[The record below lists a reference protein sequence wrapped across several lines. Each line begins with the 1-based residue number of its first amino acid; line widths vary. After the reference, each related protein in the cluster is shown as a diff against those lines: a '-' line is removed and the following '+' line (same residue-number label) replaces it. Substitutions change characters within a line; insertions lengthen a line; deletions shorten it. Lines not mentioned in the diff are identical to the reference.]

1 MDMKYFK
8 QSQQKNNVPK
18 FDNYFTGSHSLPT
31 PTTQPLKLKRK
42 MPIYMMVR
50 KNY

>member
-1 MDMKYFK
+1 MKYFK
-8 QSQQKNNVPK
+8 QTQQENNTSE
-18 FDNYFTGSHSLPT
+18 FDNYFTNSHDSPAQTT
-31 PTTQPLKLKRK
+31 PPLKLKKRK